1 MEQLIIM
8 DFGIHSHLLSAYS
21 RACHCEPDHLKPMP
35 ALPHS
40 GRLCITQTPVCWTLM
55 GRRRDSWIVMADPAN
70 GLELCANGEIG
81 SVVRDMFGYQ
91 IKEDTWVMILKR
103 QIQYTKLY
111 YTDNLLQ
118 QVAYPHSGY
127 AQHNAILRM
136 MDSAYDCVLQSA
148 VCVRSVQHFVHLW
161 QRQVSRKILRKHARH
176 VLLLVWCKKLPLSCG
191 HLIYESFS
199 YQARTSHLKDIHEV
213 N

>member
-21 RACHCEPDHLKPMP
+21 RACHCKPDHLEPMP
-35 ALPHS
+35 VLSHS

-103 QIQYTKLY
+103 KIQYTKLY

-136 MDSAYDCVLQSA
+136 MDSAYDCVLQRA

-199 YQARTSHLKDIHEV
+199 YQARTSHLFDIHEV

>member
-8 DFGIHSHLLSAYS
+8 DFVIHSHLLSAYS
-21 RACHCEPDHLKPMP
+21 RACHCKPDHLEPMP
-35 ALPHS
+35 VLSHS

-103 QIQYTKLY
+103 KIQYTKLY

-161 QRQVSRKILRKHARH
+161 QRQVSRKILMKHARH
-176 VLLLVWCKKLPLSCG
+176 VLLLVWFKKLPLSIG
-191 HLIYESFS
+191 HPIYECFS
-199 YQARTSHLKDIHEV
+199 YQARTSHLFDIHEV